1 MLQNKTTVLVH
12 SEPVEVWTNG
22 HCRAFGAWKCSK
34 EMVGIGWWDG
44 GTVRRQIRWLLGND
58 SALWRMKCLMVVGE
72 LEGCFWM
79 NVMMS
84 NIQTSEIFT
93 AFEIEIAGSLRRFPK
108 YTLEGQHFAPNLVSF
123 NVLDFL
129 PFYQTI
135 VLSFSWTETEP
146 NCFLL
151 LFPSEHGIY
160 VLSRSQ
166 SIFSSAAVSTMSG
179 DHTQLEGL
187 GINNGISTTN
197 LNCFFRQ
204 ISEASTGCTYVIKTS
219 ESSRR
224 YPVEVSWKLQGPK
237 EISAGNVHLFQEE
250 PQPRYKYP
258 LYEKICMCIY
268 IYLYS

>member
-1 MLQNKTTVLVH
+1 MFQNKTTVLVH

-44 GTVRRQIRWLLGND
+44 GTVRIQIRWLLGND
-58 SALWRMKCLMVVGE
+58 SAHWRIWWNASWSLVKWRDVFG
-72 LEGCFWM
+72 WTW
-79 NVMMS
+79 S
-84 NIQTSEIFT
+84 WATSKHQK
-93 AFEIEIAGSLRRFPK
+93 IALLSKLRSQGPWDSSLRFPK

-146 NCFLL
+146 NRLLL
-151 LFPSEHGIY
+151 LFRSEHGIY

-179 DHTQLEGL
+179 DHTQPEGL
-187 GINNGISTTN
+187 GTHRMYG
-197 LNCFFRQ
+197 
-204 ISEASTGCTYVIKTS
+204 KT
-219 ESSRR
+219 
-224 YPVEVSWKLQGPK
+224 L
-237 EISAGNVHLFQEE
+237 
-250 PQPRYKYP
+250 
-258 LYEKICMCIY
+258 
-268 IYLYS
+268 